1 MVCKLATVSMN
12 VTYNVEENFQKYLS
26 YMEQAK
32 DRGAQLVVFPEQSL
46 QGYLSSLKV
55 VKQEDIAYQKKY
67 AQQVPDGTYI
77 KKLIQKAKEYQLY
90 TVIGMTECE
99 EGSDKLYNTMVL
111 AGPEGYVGKYRKV
124 HQPGTE
130 GEVYTSGNEFPVFD
144 TAIGKIGMLIC
155 FDKAFPES
163 CRTLALKGADIL
175 VMPTAWALSKEESEW
190 QTDPKMKAYMLY
202 DQVRALENQC
212 FFISAN
218 QFERCGDLFYP
229 GHSNIVS
236 PTGEI
241 LAGTGFEEGMAFAEV
256 DVAGMR
262 TEAKTVYYYDLIARR
277 HPEAYEPYNKG

>member
-1 MVCKLATVSMN
+1 MVCGLSAVSMN
-12 VTYNVEENFQKYLS
+12 VTYNIEENFEKYLS
-26 YMEQAK
+26 YMKQAK
-32 DRGAQLVVFPEQSL
+32 EKGAQLIVFPEQSL

-55 VKQEDIAYQKKY
+55 VKEEDIAYQKKY
-67 AQQVPDGTYI
+67 AEPVPEGRYI
-77 KKLIQKAKEYQLY
+77 RKLIQKARECQLY
-90 TVIGMTECE
+90 IVIGMTECE
-99 EGSDKLYNTMVL
+99 EGSDKLYNTAVL

-124 HQPGTE
+124 HQPGIE
-130 GEVYTSGNEFPVFD
+130 GKVFTSGKEFPVFD

-163 CRTLALKGADIL
+163 CRTMALKGADIL

-190 QTDPKMKAYMLY
+190 QTDSKMKAYMLY

-218 QFERCGDLFYP
+218 QFKRCGDLFYP

-236 PTGEI
+236 PAGEMM
-241 LAGTGFEEGMAFAEV
+241 AGTGFGEGIAFAEA

-262 TEAKTVYYYDLIARR
+262 NEAKTVQYYDLIARR
-277 HPEAYEPYNKG
+277 HPEAYEL